1 MNAPLVKYQFSS
13 FSIAN
18 IELSDIWHGRLG
30 HVNRKTIKWMMKILF
45 KSLKLMIIQN
55 VNCIQA
61 KQPRKPYNVL
71 KEKLNY

>member
-30 HVNRKTIKWMMKILF
+30 HVNRKTIKWMMNLD
-45 KSLKLMIIQN
+45 LIQKFEIN
-55 VNCIQA
+55 DNTKCELYTI
-61 KQPRKPYNVL
+61 
-71 KEKLNY
+71 